1 MDLSNYNTPIEE
13 YVDYVLTPDR
23 RHLVFDSVPIPI
35 EYIVQEAPGT
45 VIIND
50 TIKIPSKYN
59 TRYICKKYKEVSYHK
74 PVEDSVNS
82 VSELDV
88 IIKERGKTHGNFR
101 DQAYCAQSL
110 KSVIRESPNY
120 DRMSEL
126 QMEAL
131 DMIVHKIGRI
141 LVGDPD
147 FKDHWVDIEGYA
159 KLISRN
165 L

>member
-120 DRMSEL
+120 DRMSKV
-126 QMEAL
+126 QKEAL